1 MRHGVVK
8 EVGNW
13 EIFQSCDDLVRIS
26 HSLKH
31 FEKIIHFIS
40 VMRIQRVQLKLK
52 VKKDVTSFKGSIGCG
67 YSRIHAHITLV
78 KSALFSAG

>member
-40 VMRIQRVQLKLK
+40 VMRIQRVQL
-52 VKKDVTSFKGSIGCG
+52 
-67 YSRIHAHITLV
+67 
-78 KSALFSAG
+78 